1 MSGFRSETL
10 GRIDRSQPLNF
21 RFDGQP
27 LCGFRG
33 DTLVSALLANGV
45 QVLGRSFKYHR
56 PRGAWSAWFD
66 DPNAIFNVSR
76 SGDQLTNVPGATTLL
91 EDGMALSAVNAFPSA
106 RHDLKGGLD
115 LFHRFLVAGFYY
127 KTFMWPTWHWYE
139 PSIRRM
145 AGLGALDGREI
156 DGYASD
162 QRFDRCDVLVVGA
175 GASGLVAARSAAE
188 SGASVVLV
196 DDHADLG
203 GALYGQQAVE
213 GQSPDPW
220 IKTQRQAI
228 EAAGGRIL
236 TQTTAFGVYDHQLV
250 ALVEAKPFAHAPS
263 LIRMRAKR
271 LLLATGVID
280 RPLTFAN
287 NDRPG
292 VMSLRGAGELAARY
306 GVIAGR
312 KILVLAAHS
321 LADRDMTLLQAAG
334 AHVERLP
341 LGSGTPQARG
351 RKQVRG
357 LTIGGQT
364 YACDTVLTSAGLMPV
379 LHLWC
384 HGGGKLDWNAQAN
397 AFLPGAGPDWIQVLG
412 SANGLFAI
420 EDRLADARA
429 VVTGQAR
436 PGRTA
441 SYTATPPDPDLE
453 SPLRQWVD
461 FQLDVTVKDVALA
474 HRESYVSVEHLKRYT
489 TAGMASDQGKTANV
503 PALSIMAKLR
513 DESVPAVGTT
523 TFRPPFVP
531 VPFELYRGA
540 RRGPQFHPVK
550 RLALEPLHRAAGA
563 ALGEYGGWLR
573 PAWYGEDAHA
583 STQAAAK
590 RARETAAY
598 FDASPL
604 GKIEVLGP
612 DARAFVNF
620 IYYNTM
626 ARLQPGDIRYGF
638 MLTEQ
643 GHVYDDGVLTCLDPN
658 RYVISCSSSH
668 VEGVAARLEAWRQ
681 DGHNPDRIFVHDTT
695 HHWATVCVT
704 GPKARAIVAAL
715 VPTLDLSAE
724 AFAPMQVRLAEFEG
738 KQVRLARVSFT
749 GDLSFEI
756 SIAAG
761 HVASLWQGVARAGA
775 RVGAVPLGVEALA
788 ILRAEKGFIIVG
800 KDTDGETMPHDLGF
814 GVPRRKKRAAF
825 VGDRGLHSEAANR
838 QDRRVLTG
846 LKVLAG
852 APRLPDGAHV
862 VTTEAGKTRSRG
874 YITSSYDSP
883 NTGSPIALGLIE
895 APLVVPETEV
905 EIYHLGQR
913 RTALI
918 VPPCFLDPEGE
929 RLHAQ

>member
-1 MSGFRSETL
+1 MSGFRSDTL

-21 RFDGQP
+21 RFDGQR
-27 LCGFRG
+27 LRGFRG
-33 DTLVSALLANGV
+33 DTLVSALLAGGV

-66 DPNAIFNVSR
+66 DPNALFNVSR
-76 SGDQLTNVPGATTLL
+76 NGDQLTNVPGATTPL
-91 EDGMALSAVNAFPSA
+91 EDGMALKAVNAFPSA

-127 KTFMWPTWHWYE
+127 KTFMWPNWHWYE

-156 DGYASD
+156 DAYASD

-175 GASGLVAARSAAE
+175 GASGLAAARSAAE
-188 SGASVVLV
+188 AGAAVVLV
-196 DDHADLG
+196 DDHPDLG
-203 GALYGQQAVE
+203 GALYGQQAIE
-213 GQSPDPW
+213 GLPPHRW
-220 IKTQRQAI
+220 IETQRQAL

-250 ALVEAKPFAHAPS
+250 ALAQAKPFGQAPS

-271 LLLATGVID
+271 LLLASGVID

-292 VMSLRGAGELAARY
+292 VMSLRGASELAARY
-306 GVIAGR
+306 GVIVGR

-321 LADRDMTLLQAAG
+321 LAERDIELLQAAG
-334 AHVERLP
+334 AQVERLP
-341 LGSGTPQARG
+341 LGSGTPQAQG
-351 RKQVRG
+351 RKWVRG

-364 YACDTVLTSAGLMPV
+364 HACDTVLTSAGLMPV
-379 LHLWC
+379 LHLWR
-384 HGGGKLDWNAQAN
+384 HGGGKLDWNAQAS
-397 AFLPGAGPDWIQVLG
+397 AFLPGAGPDWMQVVG
-412 SANGLFAI
+412 SANGVFAM
-420 EDRLADARA
+420 EERLADARA
-429 VVTGQAR
+429 AATGQAR
-436 PGRTA
+436 PGRTR
-441 SYTATPPDPDLE
+441 SYTARPPDPDLE

-461 FQLDVTVKDVALA
+461 FQHDVTVKDVALA
-474 HRESYVSVEHLKRYT
+474 HCESYVSVEHLKRYT

-503 PALSIMAKLR
+503 PALSVMAKLR
-513 DESVPAVGTT
+513 DTSVPAVGTT

-531 VPFELYRGA
+531 VPFELYRGVH
-540 RRGPQFHPVK
+540 RGPQFHPVK
-550 RLALEPLHRAAGA
+550 RLNLEALHRAAGA

-598 FDASPL
+598 YDASPL

-612 DARAFVNF
+612 DAGAFVNF

-626 ARLQPGDIRYGF
+626 AQLQPGCLRYGF
-638 MLTEQ
+638 MLTEG
-643 GHVYDDGVLTCLDPN
+643 GHVYDDGVLTCFDQN
-658 RYVISCSSSH
+658 RYLISCSSSH
-668 VEGVAARLEAWRQ
+668 VEGVVAMLEAWRQ
-681 DGHNPDRIFVHDTT
+681 DGHDPDRIFVHDTT
-695 HHWATVCVT
+695 DHWATVTVT
-704 GPKARAIVAAL
+704 GPKARGIVAAL
-715 VPTLDLSAE
+715 VPALDLSAH
-724 AFAPMQVRLAEFEG
+724 AFAPMQVRLTQFEG
-738 KQVRLARVSFT
+738 QEVRLARVSFT

-756 SIAAG
+756 SIAAA
-761 HVASLWQGVARAGA
+761 HAATLWQAVAKAGE
-775 RVGAVPLGVEALA
+775 RVGAVPLGMESLA
-788 ILRAEKGFIIVG
+788 ILRAEKGYIVVG

-814 GVPRRKKRAAF
+814 GVPRRKKRTAF
-825 VGDRGLHSEAANR
+825 IGDRGLHSDAANHA
-838 QDRRVLTG
+838 DRRVLTG
-846 LKVLAG
+846 LKVPTG
-852 APRLPDGAHV
+852 APRLPDGGHV
-862 VTTEAGKTRSRG
+862 VVTQGGQRRSCG

-883 NTGSPIALGLIE
+883 NTDFPIALGLIE
-895 APLVVPETEV
+895 APLATPGTEV

-918 VPPCFLDPEGE
+918 APPCFLDPEGE
-929 RLHAQ
+929 RLYAQ